1 MSNWLSTVTTGVK
14 RTVGAAGLK
23 AKEKSP
29 ELLLGAGIVL
39 GIATVVVAC
48 KETLRAEEILDEHKE
63 KIDKIHSNAQDIL
76 ENDETADEAEIVA
89 TEKKAVT
96 ARYIK
101 TTGAFVKLYA
111 PALALGSLS
120 IVCILVSH
128 NTMKKRYLGVVAAYE
143 TLDAAFKAY
152 RARVAEEFG
161 EEVEE
166 RIRHGKRVEKVE
178 TTDVETG
185 KTKKEE
191 VDVFDR
197 ENGMPS
203 PYAKFFEEGCD
214 GWKKDPELNLI
225 YLRTKQQMLTDI
237 LRSRGHLFLNE
248 VYDELDIPRTKAGAV
263 VGWKLGMGDDYVD
276 FGLYSG
282 YDRGP
287 DFVNGYE
294 RSILLDFN
302 VAGLIYDKL

>member
-1 MSNWLSTVTTGVK
+1 MSNFITNVTTGIR
-14 RTVGAAGLK
+14 RTAGTVGLK

-29 ELLLGAGIVL
+29 ELLLAAGIIT

-63 KIDKIHSNAQDIL
+63 KIDNIHANTEEIL
-76 ENDETADEAEIVA
+76 ENDPEVVEDEVLSL
-89 TEKKAVT
+89 EKKAVT

-101 TTGAFVKLYA
+101 TGAKFAKLYA
-111 PALALGSLS
+111 PAIALGTIS
-120 IVCILVSH
+120 IICILVSH
-128 NTMKKRYLGVVAAYE
+128 NTLKKRYLGVVAAYE
-143 TLDAAFKAY
+143 ALDSAFKAY
-152 RARVAEEFG
+152 RSRVAEEFG

-166 RIRHGKRVEKVE
+166 RIRHGYKNEKIE
-178 TTDVETG
+178 TEDEDG
-185 KTKKEE
+185 KKKKEE
-191 VDVFDR
+191 VKVFDR
-197 ENGMPS
+197 DPNMPS
-203 PYAKFFEEGCD
+203 PYARFFDEACND
-214 GWKKDPELNLI
+214 WKKDPELNLV
-225 YLRTKQQMLTDI
+225 YLRAKQQMLTDM
-237 LRSRGHLFLNE
+237 LRARGHLFLNE
-248 VYDELDIPRTKAGAV
+248 VYDELGIPRSKAGAV

-282 YDRGP
+282 YDRAN

>member
-1 MSNWLSTVTTGVK
+1 MSNWLSTVTTSVK
-14 RTVGAAGLK
+14 RTVGNAGLK

-29 ELLLGAGIVL
+29 ELLLAAGLAAAV
-39 GIATVVVAC
+39 ATVVVAC

-63 KIDKIHSNAQDIL
+63 KIDKIHNDTEEIL
-76 ENDETADEAEIVA
+76 KNDPDAVEAEVVSL
-89 TEKKAVT
+89 EKKAIT

-101 TTGAFVKLYA
+101 TFGKFVKLYA
-111 PALALGSLS
+111 PALALGSLA
-120 IVCILVSH
+120 ITCILVSH

-143 TLDAAFKAY
+143 ALDSAFKAY

-166 RIRHGKRVEKVE
+166 RIRHGYRNEKIEVEDE
-178 TTDVETG
+178 NG
-185 KTKKEE
+185 KKKKEE
-191 VDVFDR
+191 VAVFDT

-203 PYAKFFEEGCD
+203 PYAKFFDESCD

-287 DFVNGYE
+287 DFINGYE

>member
-1 MSNWLSTVTTGVK
+1 MSNWLSTITTGVK
-14 RTVGAAGLK
+14 RTAGSVSLK

-29 ELLLGAGIVL
+29 ELLLAAGLAAAV
-39 GIATVVVAC
+39 ATVVVAC

-63 KIDKIHSNAQDIL
+63 KIDKIHNDTEEIL
-76 ENDETADEAEIVA
+76 KNDPDAVEAEVVSL
-89 TEKKAVT
+89 EKKAIT

-101 TTGAFVKLYA
+101 TFGKFVKLYA
-111 PALALGSLS
+111 PALALGSLA
-120 IVCILVSH
+120 ITCILISH

-143 TLDAAFKAY
+143 ALDSAFKAY

-166 RIRHGKRVEKVE
+166 RIRHGYRNEKIEVEDE
-178 TTDVETG
+178 SG
-185 KTKKEE
+185 KKKKEE
-191 VDVFDR
+191 VAVFDT

-203 PYAKFFEEGCD
+203 PYAKFFDEGCD